1 MNDLKI
7 NEFAI
12 ELQKK
17 VKNNNLPDPEIID
30 YYTDIENRRIWID
43 YDIDDTLLEVVKQIF
58 KYNQE
63 DRDIPI
69 EKRKPIKI
77 FIYTYGGALDA
88 MFALIDAIMLSK
100 TPVYTY
106 NMGLAMSAGFQI
118 LISGHKRFATA
129 LSTALYH
136 SGSGGTSGT
145 FEQTEAQM
153 KEYKRKVA
161 IMQEHCLKRTKINKS
176 LFSKNKTKDWFMSSQ
191 EQLEYGVVDKI
202 VNDIDEIYN

>member
-12 ELQKK
+12 EIQEK
-17 VKNNNLPDPEIID
+17 VKNSNLPDPELID
-30 YYTDIENRRIWID
+30 YYTDIENRHIWID
-43 YDIDDTLLEVVKQIF
+43 FDIDDSLLEIVKQIF

-63 DRDIPI
+63 DKNIPV
-69 EKRKPIKI
+69 ENRKPIKI

-88 MFALIDAIMLSK
+88 MFALIDAIKLSK

-106 NMGLAMSAGFQI
+106 NMGVAMSAGFQI
-118 LISGHKRFATA
+118 LITGHKRFATS

-161 IMQEHCLKRTKINKS
+161 IMQEHCLNCTKINKS

-202 VNDIDEIYN
+202 IDDIDEIYE